1 MINSGYF
8 MTKIQMF
15 FRVKLNSFLDEL
27 ISFIENISDFN
38 YVKSDLMRGSYELF
52 IWWSF
57 YNVIAFIQ
65 IILIF
70 YLLWLIIKR
79 QIFDPDF
86 IDKKNLRKLIIGILI
101 ISGFQ
106 LLSDK
111 PLFYPLLE
119 IRLPF

>member
-1 MINSGYF
+1 

-15 FRVKLNSFLDEL
+15 FRFELNSFLDEL
-27 ISFIENISDFN
+27 ISIIENIRDFN
-38 YVKSDLMRGSYELF
+38 NVKSDLMGGSYESF

-57 YNVIAFIQ
+57 YNIIAFIQ

-86 IDKKNLRKLIIGILI
+86 SDKKNLRKTIIGIII
-101 ISGFQ
+101 ISGIQ
-106 LLSDK
+106 LLSK
-111 PLFYPLLE
+111 KALLYPLLE
-119 IRLPF
+119 IQLPF

>member
-1 MINSGYF
+1 